1 MSTHNN
7 DGHKNDGNHHDDPNL
22 PGDEMQLDSH
32 GPDEIDASAGY
43 EQTDVR
49 VKGIVV
55 FLVALGV
62 FVAVTGV
69 VCYGIGK
76 LINNHMAKEDGP
88 NSKWTREP
96 QIKVRD
102 LGNLPNNPEM
112 QNQVA
117 QLAQQFPSPRLQL
130 DDGNQE
136 IADLHAKEDLLLTN
150 YSWADKSQG
159 KVRIPI
165 EQAMALIAQRG
176 LPVAAVV
183 EEAPL
188 LTGDIKPV
196 VKAPLTNGFARTGY
210 EHDQAIEESIAGKRA
225 EAPK

>member
-1 MSTHNN
+1 
-7 DGHKNDGNHHDDPNL
+7 
-22 PGDEMQLDSH
+22 MQLGSQ
-32 GPDEIDASAGY
+32 GPEEVDASAGY
-43 EQTDVR
+43 EQADVR

-55 FLVALGV
+55 FLVSLGL
-62 FVAVTGV
+62 FVAVTGL

-76 LINNHMAKEDGP
+76 MFNAYLDKEDGP
-88 NSKWTREP
+88 NTKWTREP

-112 QNQVA
+112 QNQVE
-117 QLAQQFPSPRLQL
+117 QLAQQFPAPRLQL

-136 IADLHAKEDLLLTN
+136 IADLHAKEDLLLNN

-176 LPVAAVV
+176 LPVAAAQ
-183 EEAPL
+183 ESGPL
-188 LTGDIKPV
+188 LTGDIKPL

-210 EHDQAIEESIAGKRA
+210 EHDQALAEEIEDARGKH
-225 EAPK
+225 P